1 MNQTRP
7 KEERR
12 NYQASVI
19 TEDDVGKS

>member
-1 MNQTRP
+1 MKQTRP